1 MQKYIA
7 RRLLLIL
14 PTLVILSIAVFALV
28 RFLPGDVVD
37 LMLDENPAYADD
49 VEKLRE
55 KLGLTRPIHIQYF
68 VWIGDIFKGDLGE
81 SLLTRRTVVT
91 EIRNRFPVTIEL
103 ALLTI
108 LVSAISG
115 ISIGVLAAVRQ
126 DSFLDYFLRSFSI
139 FNLSVPYFWVSIL
152 VLVFFSQWLHWAP
165 NPFYI
170 HFTDDPIG
178 NLKQMAVPSLI
189 LGFNLGAPVARMT
202 RATMLDV
209 LSQDYIRTAMA
220 KGLRYRVVIDR
231 HALKNAMIPVLTVIG
246 LQINFAVGGSA
257 IIENIWNFPGLG
269 RFIITVINQ
278 RDYPMLQMIVVFE
291 ALFVVGMNL
300 IIDLSYA
307 WLDPRIR
314 YA

>member
-91 EIRNRFPVTIEL
+91 EIKNRFPVTIEL

-139 FNLSVPYFWVSIL
+139 LNLSVPYFWVSIL
-152 VLVFFSQWLHWAP
+152 VLVFFSQWLNWAP

>member
-139 FNLSVPYFWVSIL
+139 LNLSVPYFWVSIL
-152 VLVFFSQWLHWAP
+152 VLVFFSQWLNWAP